1 MSVPSVTTIKIY
13 KGTDFEKKVS
23 IGLTTLNA
31 SNQTATAKIRK
42 HESSET
48 SYNFNTYIDE
58 SDNSVVISMAST
70 ITDDLTLGRNY
81 FDIVIRNNTTNKVM
95 KLVEGSI
102 IVNQT
107 VSV

>member
-1 MSVPSVTTIKIY
+1 MSVPSITTIKIY

-23 IGLTTLNA
+23 IGVTTLNA
-31 SNQTATAKIRK
+31 SNHTATAKIRK
-42 HESSET
+42 HESAET

-81 FDIVIRNNTTNKVM
+81 FDIIIRNNTTNKTM

-107 VSV
+107 VSI

>member
-1 MSVPSVTTIKIY
+1 
-13 KGTDFEKKVS
+13 
-23 IGLTTLNA
+23 
-31 SNQTATAKIRK
+31 
-42 HESSET
+42 
-48 SYNFNTYIDE
+48 
-58 SDNSVVISMAST
+58 MAST